1 MLMGSPCVVQESLT
15 KLMKHEGLPLVSC
28 APATL
33 QLLSWIR
40 MGPRRLGPPYNG
52 HRPPDQVSGDE
63 VAGQPAPDGGG
74 AGGPVAGQPGAPA
87 GLRPRAARPPTQV
100 EKESGNPQR

>member
-40 MGPRRLGPPYNG
+40 MGPRRLGPPYFLYAAVYFTCPPTRTVSA
-52 HRPPDQVSGDE
+52 RPRTF
-63 VAGQPAPDGGG
+63 QPAN
-74 AGGPVAGQPGAPA
+74 GQLRLLERKRFGSMTPSAFGSMTVTSATAPG
-87 GLRPRAARPPTQV
+87 
-100 EKESGNPQR
+100 